1 MAAKSS
7 IKILTDFFNQGDGK
21 RPTREWGEELK
32 TFTKEERDTFASE
45 VAAVTG
51 DTLLTTA
58 K

>member
-32 TFTKEERDTFASE
+32 AFTKEERDAFASE